1 MCCIFKILPVFCTG
15 ARLYLATMR
24 RFFLNVNTTIQEKSV
39 TPVRKPISDRIVTYS
54 L

>member
-1 MCCIFKILPVFCTG
+1 M
-15 ARLYLATMR
+15 ATMR